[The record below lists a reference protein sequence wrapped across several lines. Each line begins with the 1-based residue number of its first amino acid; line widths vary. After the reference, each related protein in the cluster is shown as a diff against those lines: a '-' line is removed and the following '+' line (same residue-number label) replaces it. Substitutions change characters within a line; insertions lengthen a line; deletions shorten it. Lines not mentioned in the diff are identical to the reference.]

1 MSKIARIRI
10 LNLNYNNN
18 TIKIDDET
26 FDLGGQNTLI
36 SLRNGGGKSVL
47 VQMIVSLFVN
57 RTYRDFGDRPFKSY
71 FTTNRPTF
79 LMTEWQLDNNSD
91 RFLAGMMVRKNQK
104 EDNDIEELEIYTFT
118 GSYYEACKYD
128 LDNLPIIRQDGNK
141 KILRGFSECKNL
153 LEDISKKEA
162 GDFRLYDM
170 TSQYGRQEYKNL
182 VYSEE
187 QYNSWK
193 TQLKQAV
200 KDYNHANQTQ
210 AELEKEIGSCTT
222 SIQFYT
228 ENLKRQTGFEQPV
241 ARTAI
246 VDTEFEKRQNFKKYD
261 FQVQQKAV
269 DQLKERNAKLS
280 PQAVSVA
287 EFADEVISKEEEA
300 ALSEKMVLVDVRNGE
315 PDIIQN
321 YQKDMRRR
329 MSGLSK
335 MLENCRMS
343 LADLIRAIASGK
355 EYADDYF
362 RKTFDSLLSQIDQPE
377 NLLKQFDMNFLAYE
391 NQLEKLKIDLAHID
405 DEQKNLEMMF
415 LEYMEQINA
424 NISMIDK
431 NSTITVR
438 DRNLKMLRIQVPE
451 WESEKEHFRLKLHDY
466 FENVINRGI
475 ATIEKNE
482 NLTEYLGKMITV
494 RNLYDEIVGIQNVK
508 IKLYK
513 IEAEREVPISW
524 SEVSA
529 NSGGEGFLSAFV
541 ILTCLL
547 SYMRRDETSFFTSGE
562 EGKVLIMDN
571 PFAQTNAEHL
581 LKPLIEMAKKTNTQ
595 LICLSGLG
603 GDSIYNRFDNIYVV
617 KLLESSIRNGVQRV
631 ETSHVK
637 GEEVKRLVLSDFRME
652 QVKLFDIREV

>member
-1 MSKIARIRI
+1 MGLLLPDDFKYI
-10 LNLNYNNN
+10 L
-18 TIKIDDET
+18 ET
-26 FDLGGQNTLI
+26 DA
-36 SLRNGGGKSVL
+36 SS
-47 VQMIVSLFVN
+47 
-57 RTYRDFGDRPFKSY
+57 
-71 FTTNRPTF
+71 
-79 LMTEWQLDNNSD
+79 
-91 RFLAGMMVRKNQK
+91 
-104 EDNDIEELEIYTFT
+104 LEIQYRALT
-118 GSYYEACKYD
+118 E
-128 LDNLPIIRQDGNK
+128 
-141 KILRGFSECKNL
+141 E
-153 LEDISKKEA
+153 ISKNIQELKNEQKWLQEMIEKKKDDLERRDD
-162 GDFRLYDM
+162 GE
-170 TSQYGRQEYKNL
+170 QIPEEEYKNL

-261 FQVQQKAV
+261 FQVQQKAL
-269 DQLKERNAKLS
+269 DQLKERNVKLS
-280 PQAVSVA
+280 AQAVSVA
-287 EFADEVISKEEEA
+287 EFADEAISKEEEA

-315 PDIIQN
+315 PDVIQN

-329 MSGLSK
+329 MSELSK
-335 MLENCRMS
+335 MLGNCRMS

-377 NLLKQFDMNFLAYE
+377 NLLRQFDMNSLAYE

-415 LEYMEQINA
+415 LEYVEQINA

-438 DRNLKMLRIQVPE
+438 NRNLKMLRIQVPE

-475 ATIEKNE
+475 VTIEKNE

-652 QVKLFDIREV
+652 QVNLFDIWEV

>member
-1 MSKIARIRI
+1 MDDFKHI
-10 LNLNYNNN
+10 L
-18 TIKIDDET
+18 ET
-26 FDLGGQNTLI
+26 DA
-36 SLRNGGGKSVL
+36 SS
-47 VQMIVSLFVN
+47 
-57 RTYRDFGDRPFKSY
+57 
-71 FTTNRPTF
+71 
-79 LMTEWQLDNNSD
+79 
-91 RFLAGMMVRKNQK
+91 
-104 EDNDIEELEIYTFT
+104 LEIQYRALT
-118 GSYYEACKYD
+118 E
-128 LDNLPIIRQDGNK
+128 
-141 KILRGFSECKNL
+141 E
-153 LEDISKKEA
+153 ISKNIQELKKEQKWLQDVIEKKKDDLERRDD
-162 GDFRLYDM
+162 GE
-170 TSQYGRQEYKNL
+170 QIPEEEYKNL

-200 KDYNHANQTQ
+200 KDYDHASQTQ
-210 AELEKEIGSCTT
+210 AVLEKEIGSCTT

-241 ARTAI
+241 ARSAI

-280 PQAVSVA
+280 AQAVSVD
-287 EFADEVISKEEEA
+287 EFADEAISKEDEA
-300 ALSEKMVLVDVRNGE
+300 ALSEKIGLVDVRNGE
-315 PDIIQN
+315 PDVIQN
-321 YQKDMRRR
+321 YQKDIRRR
-329 MSGLSK
+329 MSELSK
-335 MLENCRMS
+335 MLGNCRMN

-362 RKTFDSLLSQIDQPE
+362 RKTFDSLLSQINQPE
-377 NLLKQFDMNFLAYE
+377 NLLRQFDMNSLAYE

-415 LEYMEQINA
+415 LEYVEQINA

-617 KLLESSIRNGVQRV
+617 KLLESSIRNGVQRI

-652 QVKLFDIREV
+652 QVNLFDIWEV

>member
-1 MSKIARIRI
+1 MESRAHQFEKICRKYEEYESDKASLAR
-10 LNLNYNNN
+10 L
-18 TIKIDDET
+18 E
-26 FDLGGQNTLI
+26 
-36 SLRNGGGKSVL
+36 
-47 VQMIVSLFVN
+47 M
-57 RTYRDFGDRPFKSY
+57 
-71 FTTNRPTF
+71 
-79 LMTEWQLDNNSD
+79 E
-91 RFLAGMMVRKNQK
+91 QK
-104 EDNDIEELEIYTFT
+104 ELTKKQSKLSILLNNLREQKTVQKDQIREYQEQIKKFRNKTAEYDVFKTSSPLDDFKHILETDASSLEIQYRALT
-118 GSYYEACKYD
+118 E
-128 LDNLPIIRQDGNK
+128 
-141 KILRGFSECKNL
+141 E
-153 LEDISKKEA
+153 ISKNIQELKKEQKWLQDVIEKKKDDLERRDD
-162 GDFRLYDM
+162 GE
-170 TSQYGRQEYKNL
+170 QIPEEEYKNL

-200 KDYNHANQTQ
+200 KDYDHASQTQ
-210 AELEKEIGSCTT
+210 AVLEKEIGSCTT

-241 ARTAI
+241 ARSAI

-280 PQAVSVA
+280 AQAVSVD
-287 EFADEVISKEEEA
+287 EFADEAISKEDEA
-300 ALSEKMVLVDVRNGE
+300 ALSEKIGLVDVRNGE
-315 PDIIQN
+315 PDVIQN
-321 YQKDMRRR
+321 YQKDIRRR
-329 MSGLSK
+329 MSELSK
-335 MLENCRMS
+335 MLGNCRMN

-362 RKTFDSLLSQIDQPE
+362 RKTFDSLLSQINQPE
-377 NLLKQFDMNFLAYE
+377 NLLRQFDMNSLAYE

-415 LEYMEQINA
+415 LEYVEQINA

-617 KLLESSIRNGVQRV
+617 KLLESSIRNGVQRI

-652 QVKLFDIREV
+652 QVNLFDIWEV